1 MGMFEPFVCEG
12 LTMQRNWSSKFVH
25 WKCTKQFI
33 IAIGSSKVEHVERLI
48 KTSIAQNCGIRKC
61 LELLDKVAQQVYR
74 TRNYTEEDEL
84 RGLLLWRLGGA

>member
-1 MGMFEPFVCEG
+1 LRG
-12 LTMQRNWSSKFVH
+12 LNNAKKLVIKVRALEVH
-25 WKCTKQFI
+25 KQFI
-33 IAIGSSKVEHVERLI
+33 MAIGSSKVEHVERLI